1 MKVVQIITGLS
12 TGGAETMLLKLLARL
27 HGGDMEC
34 HVISLTDKGEIGPRI
49 EALGVPVEALGMR
62 RGSLDLR
69 AVWRLTRRLRELQ
82 PDVVHTW
89 MYHADLIGGI
99 SARLAGIR
107 RLSWCIRN
115 SDLDPAKSKPATRA
129 VVKLNALL
137 SGVLPARIVCCA
149 ESALQVHAQ
158 AGYDR
163 ERMCV
168 IPNGFDVSRFAPSAA
183 DRASVRQELGLA
195 EGTPLVGLMARYD
208 PQKNHAGFLM
218 AAARVLER
226 HPDVHFVLAGQ
237 SVDPSNHEMNERAR
251 QLGISAHLHLLG
263 RREDMPRLVASLDV
277 LASAS
282 SYGEAFPNVLGEAMA
297 SGVPCAVTDVGDS
310 ASIVGSCGRVVKAN
324 DMEGLAAAIASLL
337 ELAPQEHAELGHRA
351 RQRVV
356 DHFEIGRVAQ
366 QYAALYRQ
374 LAARNE

>member
-12 TGGAETMLLKLLARL
+12 TGGAETMLLKLLSQLR
-27 HGGDMEC
+27 GSDMKC
-34 HVISLTDKGEIGPRI
+34 HVVSLTDKGEIGPRI

-62 RGSLDLR
+62 RGGLDIG
-69 AVWRLTRRLRELQ
+69 ACWRLSRRLRELR

-89 MYHADLIGGI
+89 MYHADLIGGVA
-99 SARLAGIR
+99 ARLTGIR
-107 RLSWCIRN
+107 ALSWCIRN
-115 SDLDPAKSKPATRA
+115 SDLDPAKSKASTRA

-137 SGVLPARIVCCA
+137 SGMLPARIVCCA
-149 ESALQVHAQ
+149 ESALEVHARI
-158 AGYDR
+158 GYAR
-163 ERMCV
+163 QRMCV
-168 IPNGFDVSRFAPSAA
+168 IPNGFDVSRFTPSQAA
-183 DRASVRQELGLA
+183 RESVRQELGLA
-195 EGTPLVGLMARYD
+195 EATPLVGLMARYD
-208 PQKNHAGFLM
+208 PQKNHVGFLA
-218 AAARVLER
+218 AAARVLESR
-226 HPDVHFVLAGQ
+226 PDTHFVLAGQ
-237 SVDPSNHEMNERAR
+237 SVDSSNRELAERVQ
-251 QLGISAHLHLLG
+251 QLGIGSSLHLLG

-310 ASIVGSCGRVVKAN
+310 ASIVGDCGREVRAN
-324 DMEGLAAAIASLL
+324 DMDGLAEAIEALL
-337 ELAPQEHAELGHRA
+337 ALPPQARADLGHRA

-374 LAARNE
+374 LAGRNE